1 MPSPA
6 SASFFVLFMVKLLQS
21 VVIYASI
28 RIYQSTTK
36 NKKDWAKGKN
46 KMKKNIKKAT
56 TATYNALF
64 NSLFT
69 ALLAL
74 VILSGLAVFGAM
86 HFIGKSPVAVAMA
99 TLTVVMLVSK
109 VINKLSK

>member
-1 MPSPA
+1 
-6 SASFFVLFMVKLLQS
+6 
-21 VVIYASI
+21 
-28 RIYQSTTK
+28 
-36 NKKDWAKGKN
+36 
-46 KMKKNIKKAT
+46 MKKNIKKVTA
-56 TATYNALF
+56 ATYNALF

-86 HFIGKSPVAVAMA
+86 HFIGKNPVAVAMA

>member
-36 NKKDWAKGKN
+36 K
-46 KMKKNIKKAT
+46 
-56 TATYNALF
+56 
-64 NSLFT
+64 
-69 ALLAL
+69 
-74 VILSGLAVFGAM
+74 
-86 HFIGKSPVAVAMA
+86 
-99 TLTVVMLVSK
+99 
-109 VINKLSK
+109 